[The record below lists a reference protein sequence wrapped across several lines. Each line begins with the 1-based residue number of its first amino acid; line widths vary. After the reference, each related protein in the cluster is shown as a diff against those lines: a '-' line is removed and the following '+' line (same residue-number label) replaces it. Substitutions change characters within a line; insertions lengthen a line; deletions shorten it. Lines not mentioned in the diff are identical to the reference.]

1 MIKFKKLTHILLFC
15 LIITPIVH
23 ADNTNISPQDEG
35 LIIGLS
41 IVGTVIL
48 VAIGVAIGS
57 EIYKYLT
64 LASMGETLEAQVD
77 ATNSDQQKENLRT
90 FANEMRLAAEESN
103 TDMEFMNKLKSSVL
117 GSVFG
122 EEARMAAGPLLDS
135 IRSIL
140 QSVAGKFTL
149 GRSGVVGAG
158 VRERMIFQF
167 TRLVLNRLRDDPSF
181 QQALKDLSEFPDAE
195 KMRQLIEQNLND
207 DVKNFTFQALAREK
221 LALLIQEAAPDV
233 DSHAIL
239 QFVQS
244 QQADNESG
252 LIQEQY
258 KNLYDKLS
266 TLTDDQ
272 LKQAIQDIKLSDLNK
287 ENMVRKVKEIYNQR
301 MDEIK
306 SMLKGAGFEN
316 IETTFGGLKNTATEL
331 FRLGKNIDGA
341 KQIIAS
347 EGRLLLRVTDEGKA
361 KDYELKDNKL
371 VETDNK
377 IKDSIE
383 LPKDLYAGVD
393 V

>member
-1 MIKFKKLTHILLFC
+1 MRLAT
-15 LIITPIVH
+15 
-23 ADNTNISPQDEG
+23 G
-35 LIIGLS
+35 
-41 IVGTVIL
+41 IL
-48 VAIGVAIGS
+48 VHGANGHDIQ
-57 EIYKYLT
+57 T
-64 LASMGETLEAQVD
+64 LAS
-77 ATNSDQQKENLRT
+77 
-90 FANEMRLAAEESN
+90 
-103 TDMEFMNKLKSSVL
+103 
-117 GSVFG
+117 
-122 EEARMAAGPLLDS
+122 PLLS
-135 IRSIL
+135 
-140 QSVAGKFTL
+140 
-149 GRSGVVGAG
+149 VGAG

-181 QQALKDLSEFPDAE
+181 QQALKDLSELPDAE

-207 DVKNFTFQALAREK
+207 DVKNFTFKALAREK

-347 EGRLLLRVTDEGKA
+347 EGRLLLRVTDSEGKA